1 MKIKN
6 LGNYKTVDS
15 FVAEKLKKLEK
26 MPKNFNS
33 LFELMFSER
42 NNIFFEYSDGYKV
55 KKITYEQ
62 SFNHIL
68 KFYKVLKKLPTQKK
82 VAFCRNLYEQLRGMD

>member
-33 LFELMFSER
+33 LFELMFSE
-42 NNIFFEYSDGYKV
+42 
-55 KKITYEQ
+55 
-62 SFNHIL
+62 
-68 KFYKVLKKLPTQKK
+68 
-82 VAFCRNLYEQLRGMD
+82 